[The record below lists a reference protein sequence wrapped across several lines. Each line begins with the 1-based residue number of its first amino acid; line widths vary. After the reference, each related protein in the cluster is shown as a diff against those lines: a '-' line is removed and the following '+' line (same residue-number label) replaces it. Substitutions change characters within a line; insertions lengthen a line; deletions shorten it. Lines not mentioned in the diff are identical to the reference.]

1 MSCVGAFDCSAQS
14 FHQSLPLS
22 LRRAPLPPCL
32 AHCNKAFALS
42 LWCLCCFA
50 APLHCSPSVK
60 ARRRVSERMH
70 PFHFTLTAA
79 ADGLAASSGYGAS
92 MLRGD
97 YLYDLLSSPAGEYE
111 PLFPWGF
118 RNSCQGTSLMNLYC
132 FHCRTNQS
140 SITASFFS
148 DIFIYRLPVLG
159 GSRARV
165 SFNKRRYKT
174 SFKLPQSSKQ
184 QGRIFPLAFFLFS
197 GSSRSFRN

>member
-70 PFHFTLTAA
+70 PFHFTQTAA
-79 ADGLAASSGYGAS
+79 GDGLVASSGHGAS
-92 MLRGD
+92 MLRDD
-97 YLYDLLSSPAGEYE
+97 YLYDLLSSPAGKYE
-111 PLFPWGF
+111 LLFPWGF
-118 RNSCQGTSLMNLYC
+118 RNGCQGTSLMNLCC
-132 FHCRTNQS
+132 FHCTTNQS
-140 SITASFFS
+140 SITASFF
-148 DIFIYRLPVLG
+148 
-159 GSRARV
+159 
-165 SFNKRRYKT
+165 
-174 SFKLPQSSKQ
+174 
-184 QGRIFPLAFFLFS
+184 
-197 GSSRSFRN
+197 